1 MKLFIYLLLLSCVM
15 TILATTN
22 VIIQAIYDP
31 HSFLSQVDTQR
42 INEEIAGIT
51 LANVKIIISGE
62 DIDVFGRNLLFGNV
76 STSVEDTMDDESFL
90 ISLFPRSG
98 QLSIYIKDTGHL
110 FNIMNDDARASIVS
124 AMMPHMST
132 FEYGPAFYQGVIAIK
147 NLLNE
152 SPQRRLY
159 ENRSMEYYTMVIESV
174 KRFSR
179 YFVSFLQSFGE
190 MSTN

>member
-1 MKLFIYLLLLSCVM
+1 M

-132 FEYGPAFYQGVIAIK
+132 FEYGPAFHQGVIAIK

-159 ENRSMEYYTMVIESV
+159 ENTSMEYYTMVIESV